1 MATSWTKEQQSVI
14 DLRNRNLLISAA
26 AGSGKTAVLVE
37 RIIKMVTD
45 TKNPV
50 DIDKL
55 CVVTFTNAAAAEMKE
70 RILLALNNA
79 LDEDSDNEHLKKQ
92 ISLVHTAKITT
103 IDSFCLDIV
112 RNNFNSIDIDPSFRI
127 ADPDEAGLVKADV
140 MENMLE
146 DYYEEGKPEF
156 IDFVETYSSGNK
168 VSGLE
173 DIIDNLYTF
182 STSHPWP
189 KIWLNKCR
197 ELYEIKNDEEFENTA
212 FANDIK
218 TSVKS
223 ILKDA
228 RRMLNTALRISK
240 EAMGP
245 LPYEETLLSD
255 IDNIDILEKAKTVA
269 ELSDIFSQLSFG
281 KLKRVVTKNSNVYDE
296 YLKDR
301 AKTLR
306 DSAKALV
313 ESIRSDYFAQPLSTS
328 IEDIKNSASAVNM
341 LIDLVLDFTD
351 RFEKKKKEK
360 NIADF
365 ADIEH
370 MALNVLIQHK
380 NDNNNI
386 DTVERNNNAKKSDV
400 TENINNIE
408 ETDSKQQAGDEE
420 FTYTAV
426 ADEMSKNF
434 SEILIDEYQ
443 DSNLVQD
450 YIMKSI
456 SRERFDMPNNIFMVG
471 DVKQSIYKFRLA
483 RPELFME
490 KYDTYTDT
498 ESDNQ
503 KIELRKNFR
512 SRSNVLSSIN
522 YIFYKIMKNEVGSV
536 DYTESVALY
545 TGASYPEF
553 EDKEWAKTKILLLDT
568 DEEILNND
576 DNSEIK
582 VKLNKKED
590 ADITE
595 NGSDNEDEELTKAEK
610 EARLVANEII
620 AMMSGKIKAQVT
632 DKVTGELR
640 DVRYSDIVI
649 LLRSQRG
656 YAETFV
662 KVLTDAGIPA
672 FSEQKSGY
680 FDAIEVATIL
690 NFIRIIDNPVQD
702 IPLTAVMKSQII
714 GITVNELAIMRTECK
729 DGNMY
734 NCMMWYKD
742 NGKNKDI
749 KRKLN
754 KLANYINEYSKRAI
768 YTDIHILIKE
778 IMVETG
784 YYNYVTAMPSGIKRK
799 GNLDMLVEK
808 AKAYE
813 STSFRGLFNFVR
825 YIEQLKK
832 YNVDYGEASESGE
845 SDNIVRLMTIHKSKG
860 LEFPVVFLSGCGKQ
874 FNSSDTRGSLVIHPD
889 LGIGTD
895 YIDYEERVKTATLYK
910 KAIASRLKE
919 EVLGEEL
926 RVLYVALTRAR
937 EKLYITGCVK
947 GMAKTLKGWCESAQ
961 ENPDRLSYTT
971 LIKAKNYLDFIMPA
985 VLTDKNIKPT
995 VRSFGIEE
1003 ELEVRYGDEEAN
1015 SDAEFAIEYYTIQDL
1030 IRNTVDKE
1038 VSDMAIRDVIE
1049 EYGNDKSMLYD
1060 KINDRLN
1067 YVYHDII
1074 ATKIHSKMSV
1084 SEIKK
1089 IGQNVDEEESEFMF
1103 LGEEELMMPEFLAP
1117 KEEIKATTRGTA
1129 YHKFLELLDYERCK
1143 NTDMIKGMAIEFATS
1158 GKMPQE
1164 YVEMINPFDILYFV
1178 KSDIGQRMKAA
1189 YERGTLVR
1197 EQQFVMSVPYSE
1209 IEKEYNGDEEI
1220 LVQGIIDAYFVE
1232 DGRIVIVDYKTDRAK
1247 DAKELIDRYQ
1257 VQLDFYEKA
1266 VNKTNENKVK
1276 EKVIYAFALKTGIML
1291 N

>member
-212 FANDIK
+212 FARDIK

-228 RRMLNTALRISK
+228 RRMLNTALRISR

-380 NDNNNI
+380 NDNKN
-386 DTVERNNNAKKSDV
+386 T
-400 TENINNIE
+400 
-408 ETDSKQQAGDEE
+408 EE

-632 DKVTGELR
+632 DKLTGELR

-995 VRSFGIEE
+995 VRAFGIEE

-1143 NTDMIKGMAIEFATS
+1143 NTDMIKEMAIEFATS

-1266 VNKTNENKVK
+1266 VNKTSENKVK
-1276 EKVIYAFALKTGIML
+1276 EKVIYAFALKTGIIL

>member
-228 RRMLNTALRISK
+228 RRMLNTALRISR

-370 MALNVLIQHK
+370 MALNVLIQPK
-380 NDNNNI
+380 NKNADAMESSNN
-386 DTVERNNNAKKSDV
+386 VK
-400 TENINNIE
+400 ENSNNIE
-408 ETDSKQQAGDEE
+408 ETDSKKQAYDEE

-595 NGSDNEDEELTKAEK
+595 SGSDNEDEELTKAEK

-995 VRSFGIEE
+995 VRAFGIEE

-1143 NTDMIKGMAIEFATS
+1143 NTDMIKEMAIEFATS

-1266 VNKTNENKVK
+1266 VNKTSENKVK
-1276 EKVIYAFALKTGIML
+1276 EKVIYAFALKTGIIL

>member
-79 LDEDSDNEHLKKQ
+79 LDEDSENEHLKKQ

-212 FANDIK
+212 FARDIK

-228 RRMLNTALRISK
+228 RRMLNTALRISR

-313 ESIRSDYFAQPLSTS
+313 ESVRSDYFAQPLSTS

-370 MALNVLIQHK
+370 MALNVLIQPK
-380 NDNNNI
+380 NKNADAMESSNN
-386 DTVERNNNAKKSDV
+386 VK
-400 TENINNIE
+400 ENSNNIE
-408 ETDSKQQAGDEE
+408 ETDSKKQAYDEE

-595 NGSDNEDEELTKAEK
+595 SGRDNEDEELTKAEK

-995 VRSFGIEE
+995 VRAFGIEE

-1049 EYGNDKSMLYD
+1049 EYDNDKSMLYD

-1143 NTDMIKGMAIEFATS
+1143 NTDMIKEMAIEFATS

-1232 DGRIVIVDYKTDRAK
+1232 DGRIVIVDYKTDRAN

-1276 EKVIYAFALKTGIML
+1276 EKVIYAFALKTGIAL

>member
-218 TSVKS
+218 ISVKS

-228 RRMLNTALRISK
+228 RRMLNTALRISR

-370 MALNVLIQHK
+370 MALNVLIQPK
-380 NDNNNI
+380 NKNADAMESSNN
-386 DTVERNNNAKKSDV
+386 VK
-400 TENINNIE
+400 ENSNNIE
-408 ETDSKQQAGDEE
+408 ETDSKKQAYDEE

-595 NGSDNEDEELTKAEK
+595 SGSDNEDEELTKAEK

-995 VRSFGIEE
+995 VRAFGIEE

-1143 NTDMIKGMAIEFATS
+1143 NTDMIKEMAIEFATS

-1232 DGRIVIVDYKTDRAK
+1232 DGRIVIVDYKTDRAN

-1266 VNKTNENKVK
+1266 VNKTSENKVK
-1276 EKVIYAFALKTGIML
+1276 EKVIYAFALKTGIAL

>member
-127 ADPDEAGLVKADV
+127 ADPDEVGLVKADV

-212 FANDIK
+212 FARDIK

-228 RRMLNTALRISK
+228 RRMLNTALRISR

-380 NDNNNI
+380 NDNKN
-386 DTVERNNNAKKSDV
+386 T
-400 TENINNIE
+400 
-408 ETDSKQQAGDEE
+408 EE

-995 VRSFGIEE
+995 VRAFGIEE

-1143 NTDMIKGMAIEFATS
+1143 NTDMIKEMAIEFATS

-1266 VNKTNENKVK
+1266 VNKTSENKVK
-1276 EKVIYAFALKTGIML
+1276 EKVIYAFALKTGIIL

>member
-595 NGSDNEDEELTKAEK
+595 SGRDNEDEELTKAEK

-995 VRSFGIEE
+995 VRAFGIEE

-1030 IRNTVDKE
+1030 IKNTVDKE

-1049 EYGNDKSMLYD
+1049 EYDNDKSMLYD

-1143 NTDMIKGMAIEFATS
+1143 NTDMIKEMAIEFATS

-1178 KSDIGQRMKAA
+1178 KSDIGQRMKVA

>member
-228 RRMLNTALRISK
+228 RRMLNTALRISR

-269 ELSDIFSQLSFG
+269 ELSDIFSQLSFS

-370 MALNVLIQHK
+370 MALNVLIQPK
-380 NDNNNI
+380 NKNADAMESSNN
-386 DTVERNNNAKKSDV
+386 VK
-400 TENINNIE
+400 ENSNNIE
-408 ETDSKQQAGDEE
+408 ETDSKKQAYDEE

-443 DSNLVQD
+443 DRNLVQD

-595 NGSDNEDEELTKAEK
+595 SGSDNEDEELTKAEK

-995 VRSFGIEE
+995 VRAFGIEE

-1143 NTDMIKGMAIEFATS
+1143 NTDMIKEMAIEFATS

-1266 VNKTNENKVK
+1266 VNKTSENKVK
-1276 EKVIYAFALKTGIML
+1276 EKVIYAFALKTGIIL

>member
-212 FANDIK
+212 FARDIK

-228 RRMLNTALRISK
+228 RRMLNTALRISR

-380 NDNNNI
+380 NDNKN
-386 DTVERNNNAKKSDV
+386 T
-400 TENINNIE
+400 
-408 ETDSKQQAGDEE
+408 EE

-995 VRSFGIEE
+995 VRAFGIEE

-1074 ATKIHSKMSV
+1074 AIKIHSKMSV

-1143 NTDMIKGMAIEFATS
+1143 NTDMIKEMAIEFATS

-1266 VNKTNENKVK
+1266 VNKTSENKVK
-1276 EKVIYAFALKTGIML
+1276 EKVIYAFALKTGIIL

>member
-45 TKNPV
+45 TNNPV

-70 RILLALNNA
+70 RILVALNNA

-146 DYYEEGKPEF
+146 DYYEKGAPEF
-156 IDFVETYSSGNK
+156 IDFVETYSTGNK

-189 KIWLNKCR
+189 KMWLNKCR
-197 ELYEIKNDEEFENTA
+197 ELYDIKSDEDFENTA
-212 FANDIK
+212 FAKDIM

-240 EAMGP
+240 EPMGP

-255 IDNIDILEKAKTVA
+255 IDNIDILEKAKTVS
-269 ELSDIFSQLSFG
+269 ELSDIFSQLSFD

-306 DSAKALV
+306 DSAKSLI
-313 ESIRSDYFAQPLSTS
+313 ESIKSDYFSQPLSAS
-328 IEDIKNSASAVNM
+328 LEDIKNSASAVNM

-351 RFEKKKKEK
+351 RFDKKKKEK

-370 MALNVLIQHK
+370 MALNVLIQHS
-380 NDNNNI
+380 
-386 DTVERNNNAKKSDV
+386 KKQS
-400 TENINNIE
+400 
-408 ETDSKQQAGDEE
+408 GDEE

-490 KYDTYTDT
+490 KYDIYTDT

-522 YIFYKIMKNEVGSV
+522 YIFYKIMKNEVGGV

-568 DEEILNND
+568 DEETLNND
-576 DNSEIK
+576 DNREVK
-582 VKLNKKED
+582 VKLNTNED
-590 ADITE
+590 NAE
-595 NGSDNEDEELTKAEK
+595 NGNDNEDEELTNAEK
-610 EARLVANEII
+610 EARLVANEITD
-620 AMMSGKIKAQVT
+620 MMSGKLKAQVT
-632 DKVTGELR
+632 DKATGQLR

-742 NGKNKDI
+742 NGENEDI
-749 KRKLN
+749 KRKLD
-754 KLANYINEYSKRAI
+754 KLANYISEYSKRAV

-910 KAIASRLKE
+910 KAIAARLKE

-961 ENPDRLSYTT
+961 ENPDSLSYTT

-995 VRSFGIEE
+995 VRAFGIEE
-1003 ELEVRYGDEEAN
+1003 ELEVRYGNEEAN

-1030 IRNTVDKE
+1030 IKNTVDKE

-1049 EYGNDKSMLYD
+1049 EYGSDKSMLYD

-1067 YVYHDII
+1067 FVYHDIT

-1117 KEEIKATTRGTA
+1117 KEEVKATTRGTA
-1129 YHKFLELLDYERCK
+1129 YHKFLELLDYGRCR
-1143 NTDMIKGMAIEFATS
+1143 NTDMIKEMAIEFAES

-1164 YVEMINPFDILYFV
+1164 YVELINPFDILYFV

-1232 DGRIVIVDYKTDRAK
+1232 DGEIVLVDYKTDRVKVAE
-1247 DAKELIDRYQ
+1247 ELIDRYK

-1266 VNKTNENKVK
+1266 VNKTGENKVK
-1276 EKVIYAFALKTGIML
+1276 EKVIYAFALKTGVVL
-1291 N
+1291 D

>member
-1 MATSWTKEQQSVI
+1 MATSWTREQQSVI

-228 RRMLNTALRISK
+228 RRMLNTALRISR

-595 NGSDNEDEELTKAEK
+595 SGSDNEDEELTKAEK

-995 VRSFGIEE
+995 VRAFGIEE

-1030 IRNTVDKE
+1030 IKNTVDKE

-1049 EYGNDKSMLYD
+1049 EYDNDKSMLYD

-1143 NTDMIKGMAIEFATS
+1143 NTDMIKEMAIEFATS

-1178 KSDIGQRMKAA
+1178 KSDIGQRMKVA

>member
-212 FANDIK
+212 FARDIK

-228 RRMLNTALRISK
+228 RRMLNTALRISR

-380 NDNNNI
+380 NDNKN
-386 DTVERNNNAKKSDV
+386 T
-400 TENINNIE
+400 
-408 ETDSKQQAGDEE
+408 EE

-995 VRSFGIEE
+995 VRAFGIEE

-1038 VSDMAIRDVIE
+1038 VSDMAIRGVIE

-1143 NTDMIKGMAIEFATS
+1143 NTDMIKEMAIEFATS

-1266 VNKTNENKVK
+1266 VNKTSENKVK
-1276 EKVIYAFALKTGIML
+1276 EKVIYAFALKTGIIL

>member
-1 MATSWTKEQQSVI
+1 MATSWTREQQSVI

-228 RRMLNTALRISK
+228 RRMLNTALRISR

-456 SRERFDMPNNIFMVG
+456 SRERFDMPNNIFRGG

-595 NGSDNEDEELTKAEK
+595 SGSDNEDEELTKAEK

-995 VRSFGIEE
+995 VRAFGIEE

-1030 IRNTVDKE
+1030 IKNTVDKE

-1049 EYGNDKSMLYD
+1049 EYDNDKSMLYD

-1143 NTDMIKGMAIEFATS
+1143 NTDMIKEMAIEFATS

-1178 KSDIGQRMKAA
+1178 KSDIGQRMKVA

>member
-228 RRMLNTALRISK
+228 RRMLNTALRISR

-269 ELSDIFSQLSFG
+269 ELSDIFSQLSFS

-370 MALNVLIQHK
+370 MALNVLIQPK
-380 NDNNNI
+380 NKNADAMESSNN
-386 DTVERNNNAKKSDV
+386 VK
-400 TENINNIE
+400 ENSNNIE
-408 ETDSKQQAGDEE
+408 ETDSKKQAYDEE

-595 NGSDNEDEELTKAEK
+595 SGSDNEDEELTKAEK

-995 VRSFGIEE
+995 VRAFGIEE

-1049 EYGNDKSMLYD
+1049 EYDNDKSMLYD

-1143 NTDMIKGMAIEFATS
+1143 NTDMIKEMAIEFATS

-1266 VNKTNENKVK
+1266 VNKTSENKVK
-1276 EKVIYAFALKTGIML
+1276 EKVIYAFALKTGIIL

>member
-103 IDSFCLDIV
+103 IDSFCFDIV

-228 RRMLNTALRISK
+228 RRMLNTALRISR

-380 NDNNNI
+380 NDNKN
-386 DTVERNNNAKKSDV
+386 T
-400 TENINNIE
+400 
-408 ETDSKQQAGDEE
+408 EE

-995 VRSFGIEE
+995 VRAFGIEE

-1049 EYGNDKSMLYD
+1049 EYDNDKSMLYD

-1143 NTDMIKGMAIEFATS
+1143 NTDMIKEMAIEFATS

-1266 VNKTNENKVK
+1266 VNKTSENKVK
-1276 EKVIYAFALKTGIML
+1276 EKVIYAFALKTGIIL

>member
-228 RRMLNTALRISK
+228 RRMLNTALRISR

-380 NDNNNI
+380 NDNKN
-386 DTVERNNNAKKSDV
+386 T
-400 TENINNIE
+400 
-408 ETDSKQQAGDEE
+408 EE

-995 VRSFGIEE
+995 VRAFGIEE

-1143 NTDMIKGMAIEFATS
+1143 NTDMIKEMAIEFATS

-1178 KSDIGQRMKAA
+1178 KSDIGQRMKVA

-1266 VNKTNENKVK
+1266 VNKTSENKVK
-1276 EKVIYAFALKTGIML
+1276 EKVIYAFALKTGIIL

>member
-212 FANDIK
+212 FARDIK

-228 RRMLNTALRISK
+228 RRMLNTALRISR

-380 NDNNNI
+380 NDNKN
-386 DTVERNNNAKKSDV
+386 T
-400 TENINNIE
+400 
-408 ETDSKQQAGDEE
+408 EE

-545 TGASYPEF
+545 TGASYTEF

-595 NGSDNEDEELTKAEK
+595 NGNDNEDEELTKAEK

-995 VRSFGIEE
+995 VRAFGIEE

-1143 NTDMIKGMAIEFATS
+1143 NTDMIKEMAIEFATS

-1266 VNKTNENKVK
+1266 VNKTSENKVK
-1276 EKVIYAFALKTGIML
+1276 EKVIYAFALKTGIIL

>member
-212 FANDIK
+212 FARDIK

-228 RRMLNTALRISK
+228 RRMLNTALRISR

-380 NDNNNI
+380 NDNKN
-386 DTVERNNNAKKSDV
+386 T
-400 TENINNIE
+400 
-408 ETDSKQQAGDEE
+408 EE

-995 VRSFGIEE
+995 VRAFGIEE

-1143 NTDMIKGMAIEFATS
+1143 NTDMIKEMAIEFATS

-1266 VNKTNENKVK
+1266 VNKTSENKVK
-1276 EKVIYAFALKTGIML
+1276 EKVIYAFALKTGIIL

>member
-306 DSAKALV
+306 DSAKALA

-370 MALNVLIQHK
+370 MALNVLIQPK
-380 NDNNNI
+380 NKNADAMESSNN
-386 DTVERNNNAKKSDV
+386 VK
-400 TENINNIE
+400 ENSNNIE
-408 ETDSKQQAGDEE
+408 ETDSKKQAYDEE

-995 VRSFGIEE
+995 VRAFGIEE

-1030 IRNTVDKE
+1030 IKNTVDKE

-1049 EYGNDKSMLYD
+1049 EYDNDKSMLYD

-1143 NTDMIKGMAIEFATS
+1143 NTDMIKEMAIEFATS

-1178 KSDIGQRMKAA
+1178 KSDIGQRMKVA

-1266 VNKTNENKVK
+1266 VNKTSENKVK
-1276 EKVIYAFALKTGIML
+1276 EKVIYAFALKTGIIL

>member
-995 VRSFGIEE
+995 VRAFGIEE

-1143 NTDMIKGMAIEFATS
+1143 NTDMIKEMAIEFATS

>member
-50 DIDKL
+50 GIDKL

-79 LDEDSDNEHLKKQ
+79 LDEDSENEHLKKQ

-212 FANDIK
+212 FARDIK

-228 RRMLNTALRISK
+228 RRMLNTALRISR

-313 ESIRSDYFAQPLSTS
+313 ESVRSDYFAQPLSTS

-370 MALNVLIQHK
+370 MALNVLIQPK
-380 NDNNNI
+380 NKNADAMESSNN
-386 DTVERNNNAKKSDV
+386 VK
-400 TENINNIE
+400 ENSNNIE
-408 ETDSKQQAGDEE
+408 ETDSKKQAYDEE

-536 DYTESVALY
+536 EYTESVALY

-995 VRSFGIEE
+995 VRAFGIEE

-1049 EYGNDKSMLYD
+1049 EYDNDKSMLYD

-1143 NTDMIKGMAIEFATS
+1143 NTDMIKEMAIEFATS

-1232 DGRIVIVDYKTDRAK
+1232 DGRIVIVDYKTDRAN

-1276 EKVIYAFALKTGIML
+1276 EKVIYAFALKTGIAL

>member
-228 RRMLNTALRISK
+228 RRMLNTALRISR

-380 NDNNNI
+380 NDNKN
-386 DTVERNNNAKKSDV
+386 T
-400 TENINNIE
+400 
-408 ETDSKQQAGDEE
+408 EE

-536 DYTESVALY
+536 EYTKSVALY

-595 NGSDNEDEELTKAEK
+595 SGSDNEDEELTKAEK

-632 DKVTGELR
+632 DKETGQLR

-690 NFIRIIDNPVQD
+690 NFIRVIDNPVQD

-749 KRKLN
+749 KKKLG
-754 KLANYINEYSKRAI
+754 KLVNYINEYSKRAV

-947 GMAKTLKGWCESAQ
+947 GMAKALKGWCESAQ

-995 VRSFGIEE
+995 VRAFGIEE

-1030 IRNTVDKE
+1030 IKNTVDKE

-1129 YHKFLELLDYERCK
+1129 YHKFLELLDYERCR
-1143 NTDMIKGMAIEFATS
+1143 NTDMIKEMAIEFATS

-1232 DGRIVIVDYKTDRAK
+1232 DGRIVIVDYKTDRAN

-1276 EKVIYAFALKTGIML
+1276 EKVIYAFALKTGIAL

>member
-228 RRMLNTALRISK
+228 RRMLNTALRISR

-380 NDNNNI
+380 NDNKN
-386 DTVERNNNAKKSDV
+386 T
-400 TENINNIE
+400 
-408 ETDSKQQAGDEE
+408 EE

-995 VRSFGIEE
+995 VRAFGIEE

-1015 SDAEFAIEYYTIQDL
+1015 SDAEFSIEYYTIQDL

-1049 EYGNDKSMLYD
+1049 EYDNDKSMLYD

-1143 NTDMIKGMAIEFATS
+1143 NTDMIKEMAIEFATS

-1266 VNKTNENKVK
+1266 VNKTSENKVK
-1276 EKVIYAFALKTGIML
+1276 EKVIYAFALKTGIIL

>member
-971 LIKAKNYLDFIMPA
+971 LIKAKNYLDFI
-985 VLTDKNIKPT
+985 LNNL
-995 VRSFGIEE
+995 F
-1003 ELEVRYGDEEAN
+1003 
-1015 SDAEFAIEYYTIQDL
+1015 
-1030 IRNTVDKE
+1030 
-1038 VSDMAIRDVIE
+1038 
-1049 EYGNDKSMLYD
+1049 ND
-1060 KINDRLN
+1060 N
-1067 YVYHDII
+1067 
-1074 ATKIHSKMSV
+1074 
-1084 SEIKK
+1084 
-1089 IGQNVDEEESEFMF
+1089 
-1103 LGEEELMMPEFLAP
+1103 
-1117 KEEIKATTRGTA
+1117 
-1129 YHKFLELLDYERCK
+1129 
-1143 NTDMIKGMAIEFATS
+1143 
-1158 GKMPQE
+1158 
-1164 YVEMINPFDILYFV
+1164 
-1178 KSDIGQRMKAA
+1178 
-1189 YERGTLVR
+1189 
-1197 EQQFVMSVPYSE
+1197 
-1209 IEKEYNGDEEI
+1209 
-1220 LVQGIIDAYFVE
+1220 
-1232 DGRIVIVDYKTDRAK
+1232 
-1247 DAKELIDRYQ
+1247 
-1257 VQLDFYEKA
+1257 
-1266 VNKTNENKVK
+1266 
-1276 EKVIYAFALKTGIML
+1276 
-1291 N
+1291 

>member
-228 RRMLNTALRISK
+228 RRMLNTALRISR

-269 ELSDIFSQLSFG
+269 ELSDIFSQLSFS

-370 MALNVLIQHK
+370 MALNVLIQPK
-380 NDNNNI
+380 NKNADAMESSNN
-386 DTVERNNNAKKSDV
+386 VK
-400 TENINNIE
+400 ENSNNIE
-408 ETDSKQQAGDEE
+408 ETDSKKQAYDEE

-595 NGSDNEDEELTKAEK
+595 SGSDNEDEELTKAEK

-995 VRSFGIEE
+995 VRAFGIEE

-1143 NTDMIKGMAIEFATS
+1143 NTDMIKEMAIEFATS

-1266 VNKTNENKVK
+1266 VNKTSENKVK
-1276 EKVIYAFALKTGIML
+1276 EKVIYAFALKTGIIL

>member
-228 RRMLNTALRISK
+228 RRMLNTALRISR

-269 ELSDIFSQLSFG
+269 ELSDVFSQLSFG

-370 MALNVLIQHK
+370 MALNVLIQPK
-380 NDNNNI
+380 NKNADAMESSNN
-386 DTVERNNNAKKSDV
+386 VK
-400 TENINNIE
+400 ENSNNIE
-408 ETDSKQQAGDEE
+408 ETDSKKQAYDEE

-995 VRSFGIEE
+995 VRAFGIEE

-1049 EYGNDKSMLYD
+1049 EYDNDKSMLYD

-1143 NTDMIKGMAIEFATS
+1143 NTDMIKEMAIEFATS

-1266 VNKTNENKVK
+1266 VNKTSENKVK
-1276 EKVIYAFALKTGIML
+1276 EKVIYAFALKTGIIL

>member
-79 LDEDSDNEHLKKQ
+79 LDEDSENEHLKKQ

-212 FANDIK
+212 FARDIK

-228 RRMLNTALRISK
+228 RRMLNTALRISR

-313 ESIRSDYFAQPLSTS
+313 ESVRSDYFAQPLSTS

-370 MALNVLIQHK
+370 MALNVLIQPK
-380 NDNNNI
+380 NKNADAMESSNN
-386 DTVERNNNAKKSDV
+386 VK
-400 TENINNIE
+400 ENSNNIE
-408 ETDSKQQAGDEE
+408 ETDSKKQAYDEE

-536 DYTESVALY
+536 EYTESVALY

-995 VRSFGIEE
+995 VRAFGIEE

-1049 EYGNDKSMLYD
+1049 EYDNDKSMLYD

-1143 NTDMIKGMAIEFATS
+1143 NTDMIKEMAIEFATS

-1232 DGRIVIVDYKTDRAK
+1232 DGRIVIVDYKTDRAN

-1276 EKVIYAFALKTGIML
+1276 EKVIYAFALKTGIAL

>member
-212 FANDIK
+212 FARDIK

-228 RRMLNTALRISK
+228 RRMLNTALRISR

-380 NDNNNI
+380 NDNKN
-386 DTVERNNNAKKSDV
+386 T
-400 TENINNIE
+400 
-408 ETDSKQQAGDEE
+408 EE

-595 NGSDNEDEELTKAEK
+595 NGNDNEDEELTKAEK

-995 VRSFGIEE
+995 VRAFGIEE

-1143 NTDMIKGMAIEFATS
+1143 NTDMIKEMAIEFATS

-1266 VNKTNENKVK
+1266 VNKTSENKVK
-1276 EKVIYAFALKTGIML
+1276 EKVIYAFALKTGIIL

>member
-1 MATSWTKEQQSVI
+1 MATSWTREQQSVI

-228 RRMLNTALRISK
+228 RRMLNTALRISR

-380 NDNNNI
+380 NDNKN
-386 DTVERNNNAKKSDV
+386 T
-400 TENINNIE
+400 
-408 ETDSKQQAGDEE
+408 EE

-995 VRSFGIEE
+995 VRAFGIEE

-1049 EYGNDKSMLYD
+1049 EYDNDKSMLYD

-1143 NTDMIKGMAIEFATS
+1143 NTDMIKEMAIEFATS

-1266 VNKTNENKVK
+1266 VNKTSENKVK
-1276 EKVIYAFALKTGIML
+1276 EKVIYAFALKTGIIL